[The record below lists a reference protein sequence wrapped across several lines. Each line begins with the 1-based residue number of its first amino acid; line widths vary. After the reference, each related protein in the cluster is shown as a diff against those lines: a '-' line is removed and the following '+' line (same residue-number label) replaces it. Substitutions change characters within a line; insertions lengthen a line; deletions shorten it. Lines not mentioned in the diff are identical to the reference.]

1 MMRDPAGANHR
12 PTNGGHCGDRPKV
25 SVLALAGSVAG
36 ANCPTAE
43 RNTACRRLS
52 ATLQEWPK
60 HLAQGLVYGE
70 STMANLVMDI
80 VLFFCTSTF
89 VTAVVLAAAML
100 LI

>member
-1 MMRDPAGANHR
+1 VCSRWQVPSPGQIAR
-12 PTNGGHCGDRPKV
+12 P
-25 SVLALAGSVAG
+25 
-36 ANCPTAE
+36 AE